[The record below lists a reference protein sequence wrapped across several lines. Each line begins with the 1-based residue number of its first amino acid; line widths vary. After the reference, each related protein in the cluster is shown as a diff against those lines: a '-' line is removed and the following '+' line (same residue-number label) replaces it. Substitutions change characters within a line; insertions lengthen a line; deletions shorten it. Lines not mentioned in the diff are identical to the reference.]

1 MCFISSRNSNL
12 SSILY
17 HLIMKFNC
25 LPQLQTTKSGKEG
38 KSKVKRVKIFWAPV
52 SLGLWLHHLAC
63 TYTHLYIQYATS
75 HTFWQKKL
83 LLHEHLT
90 YLLRVY
96 QLLKT
101 PVRAVPSMRW
111 SLTTKCQDLAQT
123 TKQFSVFT
131 RWSVIRFL
139 REPRMGNPIFVFLF
153 IK

>member
-1 MCFISSRNSNL
+1 MFYLQQKLKSVFYIVPPNYEIQLPPSIANYKIRKRRQKQGEKGENFL
-12 SSILY
+12 STC
-17 HLIMKFNC
+17 M
-25 LPQLQTTKSGKEG
+25 
-38 KSKVKRVKIFWAPV
+38 
-52 SLGLWLHHLAC
+52 LWLHHLAC
-63 TYTHLYIQYATS
+63 TYTHLYIHYATS

-96 QLLKT
+96 ELLKT